1 MNDER
6 CQCGRPKGHAPP
18 TYKAP
23 SFVVEYPDGR
33 KVQTSV
39 ATRWNSQAAR
49 DHGMPEVSPRN
60 EAIVVLHGMPEVSP
74 RNEAIVVQ
82 NEPVQQN
89 AVEISTAPVAKEEP
103 KPRKTPAKRAA
114 KAPKTPEGQGSLF

>member
-1 MNDER
+1 MGRRLASSASSKSETMNDER

-60 EAIVVLHGMPEVSP
+60 EAIVV
-74 RNEAIVVQ
+74 Q